1 MITNPFHN
9 MDVTSC
15 NSTAF
20 MIVQKLFPAGFKV
33 EGFGTDQAIAGENI
47 QVTETRKGIDGK
59 MSAGVITQIIPVTIT
74 LEANSPT
81 LAYFKAIA
89 EYQEAAKKLC
99 PVTLTVSTPSIGE
112 TTIFTNGVLQTCPS
126 MANIN
131 RTLEP
136 TQWVFHFE
144 SKAAIPL

>member
-1 MITNPFHN
+1 MKSII
-9 MDVTSC
+9 VTISDK
-15 NSTAF
+15 NKRF
-20 MIVQKLFPAGFKV
+20 MLDMEVPTDEPGMKV
-33 EGFGTDQAIAGENI
+33 TEDISYYQALSGENI
-47 QVTETRKGIDGK
+47 QVTETRRGIDGK
-59 MSAGVITQIIPVTIT
+59 MSAGVITQIVPVTIT

-89 EYQEAAKKLC
+89 EYQEASKKLC

-112 TTIFTNGVLQTCPS
+112 TTIFTNGVLQTAPS

-131 RTLEP
+131 RTLEA

>member
-15 NSTAF
+15 NVKAF
-20 MIVQKLFPAGFKV
+20 MIVQKLFPAGFQV
-33 EGFGTDQAIAGENI
+33 EGFGSDQALSGENI
-47 QVTETRKGIDGK
+47 QVTETRRGIDGK
-59 MSAGVITQIIPVTIT
+59 MSAGVINQIIPVTIT

-81 LAYFKAIA
+81 LPFFKAIA
-89 EYQEAAKKLC
+89 EYQDAAKTIC
-99 PVTLTVSTPSIGE
+99 PVTLTVSTPATGE
-112 TTIFTNGVLQTCPS
+112 TTIFTNGVLQTAPS
-126 MANIN
+126 MAQIG

-144 SKAAIPL
+144 SKAAIPV